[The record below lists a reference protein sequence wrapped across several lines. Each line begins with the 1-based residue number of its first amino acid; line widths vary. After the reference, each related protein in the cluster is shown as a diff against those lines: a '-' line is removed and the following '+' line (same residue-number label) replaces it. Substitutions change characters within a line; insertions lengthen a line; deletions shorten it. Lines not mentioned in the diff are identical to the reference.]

1 MRQVTLA
8 VFAAGLPPQL
18 GYERIS
24 DFGRY
29 EQLTST
35 VRQVVVHPP
44 EPDGSVVSD
53 WTVHFRNGLLCWT
66 ERDTFD
72 DAARTIHFVQLTGDF
87 ELFRGRWQVTQAPG
101 GTRIVFDAEF
111 DLGMPSLAAILDPV
125 AASTLRDNILVI
137 LRGLLAEYDLLDE
150 QHQPAVPASGQQ
162 ADPAGSDGPP
172 VGPARL
178 VAVSR
183 D

>member
-8 VFAAGLPPQL
+8 VFAAGLPAQL
-18 GYERIS
+18 AYERIS
-24 DFGRY
+24 DFARY

-53 WTVHFRNGLLCWT
+53 WTVHFRNGLLCWS

-72 DAARTIHFVQLTGDF
+72 DAARTIDFVQLTGDF
-87 ELFRGRWQVTQAPG
+87 EVFRGRWLVTRSAD

-137 LRGLLAEYDLLDE
+137 LRGLLADYDLLDE
-150 QHQPAVPASGQQ
+150 ADYAPVDGPEQAAVPTA
-162 ADPAGSDGPP
+162 
-172 VGPARL
+172 ARPGEPGAL